1 MTYQAS
7 LDREALLTTKQVAEL
22 RACSPQTIQRECQER
37 RGIPP
42 VIINRNTVRY
52 RRRDVIDWIERHLVA
67 VNEGGAT

>member
-1 MTYQAS
+1 MTYDAT
-7 LDREALLTTKQVAEL
+7 LDPDALLTTKQVAEL

-52 RRRDVIDWIERHLVA
+52 RRLDVHDWIQLHRVDTTGE
-67 VNEGGAT
+67 EQS